1 MSDFNPPILCFID
14 YFLYYSNGK
23 RFYATIW
30 KIGKV
35 LIITRTPYR
44 LALAG
49 GGTDFAE
56 FYQENEGQVVS
67 FTFDKFCFIT
77 LRYLPQFFEHKF
89 RIVYNKIE
97 VTQSIS
103 EIEHPAV
110 KSILRKNSVG
120 AGIELHHDGDLPA
133 RSGVG
138 SSSAFV
144 VGLSVALNALKG
156 INLSKKDLALQAI
169 DIEQNEL
176 KEKVG
181 VQDQIAS
188 AYGGINSINIRK
200 SGDFFVKPI
209 VITYKKKTLISDS
222 ILLVFSKIQR
232 NSTLIH
238 QATPFIDRDK
248 YLDLMNK
255 NKEHAIFLTRL
266 LESNE
271 NLDSIADIF
280 NESWE
285 IKKSL
290 NPNAVTP
297 ELEELRQKCLKAGAK
312 GVKIMGAGGGGFLA
326 LWINPEE
333 REKIKK
339 NLGELLVVPIA
350 ITNSGSEVI
359 FNSNSSKGVFK

>member
-1 MSDFNPPILCFID
+1 M
-14 YFLYYSNGK
+14 
-23 RFYATIW
+23 
-30 KIGKV
+30 
-35 LIITRTPYR
+35 IITRTPYR

-77 LRYLPQFFEHKF
+77 LRYLPQFFDHRF

-97 VTQSIS
+97 TTQNVS

-110 KSILRKNSVG
+110 KTILQKNGVNT
-120 AGIELHHDGDLPA
+120 GIELHHDGDLPA

-144 VGLSVALNALKG
+144 VGLSVALNTLNG
-156 INLSKKDLALQAI
+156 INFSKKDLALQAI

-188 AYGGINSINIRK
+188 AYGGINSIKIRK
-200 SGDFFVKPI
+200 NGDFFVRPI
-209 VITYKKKTLISDS
+209 DITYEKKLLISES
-222 ILLVFSKIQR
+222 ILLVFTKIQR
-232 NSTLIH
+232 ISSQIH
-238 QATPFIDRDK
+238 ETGQFINKDK
-248 YLDLMNK
+248 YFELMNR
-255 NKEHAIFLTRL
+255 NKKHAIMLSKL
-266 LESNE
+266 LESNQL
-271 NLDSIADIF
+271 LDSIADIF

-285 IKKSL
+285 IKKNL
-290 NPNAVTP
+290 NPFAITP
-297 ELEELRQKCLKAGAK
+297 ELEDLRHKCLKAGAK

-326 LWINPEE
+326 LWIDPGEK
-333 REKIKK
+333 EKIKK
-339 NLGELLVVPIA
+339 NLSDLLVVPIK
-350 ITNSGSEVI
+350 ITDSGSEVI
-359 FNSNSSKGVFK
+359 FNNNLTEGAL